1 MFHMK
6 HHGNVSHFAAVRNR
20 ELYKA
25 YRHALANTT
34 YIDQREVCRKVAD
47 TPCFRFWVSEER
59 AFYIISEIYK
69 GRYVLDNMKPLK
81 REMYI
86 EIFKRVDAL
95 HRKNPDTP
103 IYDLV
108 FSVVNSPAPKFY
120 MTPESIIVIIWRI
133 KHGRYKTSH

>member
-1 MFHMK
+1 MK

-34 YIDQREVCRKVAD
+34 YIDLRKVCRKVAD

-59 AFYIISEIYK
+59 AFCIISEIYK

-95 HRKNPDTP
+95 RRDNPNVP
-103 IYDLV
+103 LYDLV

-133 KHGRYKTSH
+133 KNGHYKIAR